1 MKKFTALVLKLSLV
15 LSGLMIITNNVNATK
30 GDVETALSL
39 IKQARAAIG
48 GDEALRQIQS
58 LSFKGQS
65 TRTFQIEGQAD
76 RQMNGEFE
84 IALLQPDRI
93 FRMEKLGNGQDG
105 GEVSVRAER
114 TQKLDRI
121 IRIEAPERGNV
132 EGAEARDVHVRH
144 QNNDYARY
152 MIALLLTAPESAK
165 VTFDY
170 IGDGDVDG
178 TRADVIVVSGQ
189 DSSVMKLYLDKSS
202 HLPLMM
208 THQGYDL
215 PPMMAFHAQD
225 GSGIG
230 GEGRNVIISKVPGGE
245 IPGEREVI
253 IRRGDVTTAEGGD
266 GKVMIFKHD
275 GEVMANGGGEPMT
288 FRVALPAPKEVE
300 IQTRFSDYRAE
311 GGILL
316 PHRLS
321 QSVNGKL
328 GEVLTIESYAINAPA
343 TAERFAPAKIEFT
356 RRTREQ

>member
-39 IKQARAAIG
+39 IKQARTAIG
-48 GDEALRQIQS
+48 GDDALRQIQS

-65 TRTFQIEGQAD
+65 TRTLQMEGQAD

-84 IALLQPDRI
+84 IALMQPDRI
-93 FRMEKLGNGQDG
+93 FRMEKLGNGHEG
-105 GEVSVRAER
+105 GDVSVSAER

-121 IRIEAPERGNV
+121 IRIEAPERIKV
-132 EGAEARDVHVRH
+132 EGAETRDVQMRH
-144 QNNDYARY
+144 QSNDYARY

-165 VTFDY
+165 VTYDY
-170 IGDGDVDG
+170 AGDGDVDG
-178 TRADVIVVSGQ
+178 ARADVIVVLGQ

-208 THQGYDL
+208 THQGYEL
-215 PPMMAFHAQD
+215 PPMMAFHGHD
-225 GSGIG
+225 GSG
-230 GEGRNVIISKVPGGE
+230 GEERNVIISKVPAGE
-245 IPGEREVI
+245 GAGDGQVI
-253 IRRGDVTTAEGGD
+253 IRRGDITPGEGGD

-275 GEVMANGGGEPMT
+275 GEVSTNGNGEPTM
-288 FRVALPAPKEVE
+288 FRVALTAPKEVE

-316 PHRLS
+316 PHRLA
-321 QSVNGKL
+321 QTVNGKA

-343 TAERFAPAKIEFT
+343 TAERFAPGSIQFT
-356 RRTREQ
+356 RRKREQ